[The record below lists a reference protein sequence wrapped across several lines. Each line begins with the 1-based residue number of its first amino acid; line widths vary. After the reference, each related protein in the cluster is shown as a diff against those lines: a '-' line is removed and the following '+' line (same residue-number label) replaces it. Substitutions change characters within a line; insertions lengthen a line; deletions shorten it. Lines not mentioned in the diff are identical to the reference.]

1 MRVAAH
7 VVEARRESLSRLLER
22 HRYLSVP
29 ELARQLG
36 VSEPT
41 ARRDLAALANQERIT
56 RTHGGAM
63 LEMEVTFA
71 SLGDRARVARSA
83 KARIA
88 RRAQEF
94 FRPGSTCYLDAG
106 TTMLAIAQRLR
117 THPVRGLT
125 ILTNNLA
132 AADALSGSDQ
142 VEVRLSGGR
151 WLSRQAFLFG
161 PEANR
166 AVENWDIHTAFF
178 SAEGMDHE
186 GLWNTQSEVVELQR
200 MVIAKA
206 RRVVFCLDSSKLGHS
221 TPNRLTT
228 WDRVQHLVTDASP
241 ALLASARIPFARR
254 SIISAS
260 SS

>member
-41 ARRDLAALANQERIT
+41 ARRDLSVLAGQKRIT

-63 LEMEVTFA
+63 PEIEVTFA
-71 SLGDRARVARSA
+71 SLRERARVARQA

-88 RRAQEF
+88 RRAHGFLEA
-94 FRPGSTCYLDAG
+94 GSCCYLDAG
-106 TTMLAIAQRLR
+106 TTMLALALQLR
-117 THPVRGLT
+117 AHPVHGIT
-125 ILTNNLA
+125 VLTNNLA
-132 AADALSGSDQ
+132 AANALSGSDQ
-142 VEVRLSGGR
+142 VDLRLTGGR

-161 PEANR
+161 PEASR
-166 AVENWDIHTAFF
+166 AIDLWDIDTAFF
-178 SAEGMDHE
+178 SAEGMDAE
-186 GLWNTQSEVVELQR
+186 GLWNTQPEVVEMQR
-200 MVIAKA
+200 KVIAKA
-206 RRVVFCLDSSKLGHS
+206 RRVVFCIDSGKLGHS

-228 WDRVQHLVTDASP
+228 WDKVQHLVSDASP
-241 ALLASARIPFARR
+241 SLLASRGIPLRR
-254 SIISAS
+254 QAILSA
-260 SS
+260 

>member
-41 ARRDLAALANQERIT
+41 ARRDLAALAGQKRIT

-63 LEMEVTFA
+63 PEIEVTFA
-71 SLGDRARVARSA
+71 SLRERARVGRQA
-83 KARIA
+83 KAKIA
-88 RRAQEF
+88 RRAHRF
-94 FRPGSTCYLDAG
+94 FEPGSRCYLDAG
-106 TTMLAIAQRLR
+106 TTMLALAQHLR
-117 THPVRGLT
+117 SHPVKGLT
-125 ILTNNLA
+125 LLTNNLA
-132 AADALSGSDQ
+132 AANTLSGADH
-142 VEVRLSGGR
+142 VDLRLTGGR

-161 PEANR
+161 PEASR
-166 AVENWDIHTAFF
+166 AVDLWEIDTAFF
-178 SAEGMDHE
+178 SAEGMDEE
-186 GLWNTQSEVVELQR
+186 GLWNTQPEVVEMQR
-200 MVIAKA
+200 KVIAKA
-206 RRVVFCLDSSKLGHS
+206 RRVVFCIDSGKLGHS

-241 ALLASARIPFARR
+241 TRLAAERIPLGRR
-254 SIISAS
+254 AILSA
-260 SS
+260 